1 MPAVGADAL
10 YARRCGIVGGSS
22 VHHGRPVVEQTVGLF
37 VDGIVVRIVP
47 VGNGGGGSVSLR
59 NRGSI
64 SVSRGAQVFSH
75 PALSSNL
82 HGVINITFLV
92 GEGGSTRAGEIVAI
106 GINSSSETY
115 LIPISCSYTVFSVSS
130 HIVCGVRCQF
140 CEAAGKIACDT
151 SIRSVA
157 VIGGGIVVGAPT
169 YATRD
174 YAYATAIGNVATT
187 YSTG

>member
-22 VHHGRPVVEQTVGLF
+22 IQHGRPVVEQTVGLF

-75 PALSSNL
+75 PTLSSNL

-92 GEGGSTRAGEIVAI
+92 GEGGSTRAGKLVAI
-106 GINSSSETY
+106 KVNNGSESY
-115 LIPISCSYTVFSVSS
+115 LIAIYGAVYVGGVCAYIISN
-130 HIVCGVRCQF
+130 
-140 CEAAGKIACDT
+140 
-151 SIRSVA
+151 
-157 VIGGGIVVGAPT
+157 GGGK
-169 YATRD
+169 
-174 YAYATAIGNVATT
+174 
-187 YSTG
+187 SCE